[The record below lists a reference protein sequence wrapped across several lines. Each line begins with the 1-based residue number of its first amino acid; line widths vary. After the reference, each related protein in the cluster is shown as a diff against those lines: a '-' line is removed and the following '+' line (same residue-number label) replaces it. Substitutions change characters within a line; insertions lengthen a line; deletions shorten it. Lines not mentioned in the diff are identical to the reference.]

1 MYHGPLP
8 KIKEEIMPMETIQ
21 VRPGSGRVATFA
33 RNIRTAFTAAKAGH
47 TVAPVRQIPVVSFEF
62 WSWTPEVCLD
72 FTRPTRAAVR
82 EIFRTFDS
90 ETQHRMTFAPKRG
103 ELVQRARLWRE
114 ALKPALPPEQYYE
127 AMLKIL
133 GWLIRCSKAVPV

>member
-8 KIKEEIMPMETIQ
+8 KIKEEMISMETIQ
-21 VRPGSGRVATFA
+21 IRPGSGRVATFA

-82 EIFRTFDS
+82 EIFRTFD
-90 ETQHRMTFAPKRG
+90 RG
-103 ELVQRARLWRE
+103 LLFLHSGDLFVGVDAKVQFFRFLTN
-114 ALKPALPPEQYYE
+114 
-127 AMLKIL
+127 
-133 GWLIRCSKAVPV
+133 CSSCVVVLR